1 MPRDQS
7 RPPHVLWIST
17 HDICPDIGPYRGVW
31 PGAEYAD
38 TPALDALAADGVV
51 YDHAFASSPV
61 CAPSRAAL
69 MTGCHPSAVGTL
81 PMRTKAAPPPE
92 VRLLSEYFREAG
104 YYTTNNS
111 FTDFQVQTPPVA
123 FDECSTTA
131 HWRDRPT
138 PDTPFFAAFH
148 SSITHE
154 SRLYYD
160 DDAFSAETAGVT
172 PERRHDPATAPL
184 PPYYPDTPTFRN
196 TWARYGDL
204 VTQMDLWVEG
214 LLAQLEE
221 DGLADDTIVVFW
233 VDHGVGLP
241 RAKRWVNEAGLR
253 VPLILRWPGVV
264 PPGRRSELVHV
275 MDLAATMLTACGIP
289 VPDHMHSQPF
299 LDAEGGHLDPNR
311 AVFGARARIDEQ
323 EDASLT
329 VRDQR
334 FRYVR
339 HAHPDRSPMQ
349 HSAYPDRFATW
360 QELRELAFED
370 AQAVARG
377 EPGRRLDETQRS
389 ILAPGRPAE
398 ELHDLV
404 ADPHELTNLVDDPE
418 HADDLARLRG
428 WLDEWQAEYADP
440 WPLDEAALLES
451 WRPGGDYQRTADPVV
466 TEEDGHWVAS
476 CATPGA
482 SIGWTTQPPGEVR
495 ERTDVEVL
503 IGSPEDDGRHWTL
516 YGQPVPRHSGV
527 VRFRAW
533 RLGFEPSEEVVVVG
547 GSS

>member
-1 MPRDQS
+1 MGPAPR
-7 RPPHVLWIST
+7 
-17 HDICPDIGPYRGVW
+17 
-31 PGAEYAD
+31 YAD

-61 CAPSRAAL
+61 RAPSRAAL
-69 MTGCHPSAVGTL
+69 MTGCHPSAVGPL
-81 PMRTKAAPPPE
+81 PMRTKAAPPPK

-233 VDHGVGLP
+233 VDHGVGRP
-241 RAKRWVNEAGLR
+241 ERN
-253 VPLILRWPGVV
+253 
-264 PPGRRSELVHV
+264 
-275 MDLAATMLTACGIP
+275 
-289 VPDHMHSQPF
+289 
-299 LDAEGGHLDPNR
+299 GG
-311 AVFGARARIDEQ
+311 
-323 EDASLT
+323 
-329 VRDQR
+329 
-334 FRYVR
+334 
-339 HAHPDRSPMQ
+339 
-349 HSAYPDRFATW
+349 
-360 QELRELAFED
+360 
-370 AQAVARG
+370 
-377 EPGRRLDETQRS
+377 
-389 ILAPGRPAE
+389 
-398 ELHDLV
+398 
-404 ADPHELTNLVDDPE
+404 
-418 HADDLARLRG
+418 
-428 WLDEWQAEYADP
+428 
-440 WPLDEAALLES
+440 
-451 WRPGGDYQRTADPVV
+451 
-466 TEEDGHWVAS
+466 
-476 CATPGA
+476 
-482 SIGWTTQPPGEVR
+482 
-495 ERTDVEVL
+495 
-503 IGSPEDDGRHWTL
+503 
-516 YGQPVPRHSGV
+516 
-527 VRFRAW
+527 
-533 RLGFEPSEEVVVVG
+533 
-547 GSS
+547 